1 MFLQRQ
7 SKSEINTFNIGSYE
21 DLDYRSPVLN
31 SQRFSQNSDSDK
43 FNRQE
48 SYNSPFKMMANQN
61 ILQQQSSK
69 DIRSS
74 FVRNQSD
81 NIFSSPSQTLS
92 NGYQKN
98 IKQSYAD
105 VRELNEYKSQQNI
118 PKNNMNK
125 INDINLAFNFV
136 RNNSNNNAY
145 ENLGQLSSERS
156 LSQKETSLQQSIQ
169 EYQKFFPH
177 LNYNPNQKD
186 QNASLLKYLV
196 NQESD
201 LLQQISKMNNNN
213 SQQKQLK
220 LNHLKIVSTLIQNL
234 REQESQQIKSQ
245 IQIMQDQNIE
255 SVVYNQSDGFS
266 VRFHLLEKI
275 PNDVD
280 SIQIDYGIFRKGD
293 LLKTYRSTEQLAT
306 VSYNWKFNKCNI
318 NFEETFRNIYPTI
331 FTFIYFDVKV
341 YSKNVK
347 EPKQWSW
354 TLHTLFTEDKKLL
367 QGCFKLPL
375 YSKNH
380 IPHAIFQTG
389 FPFLSDC
396 FLFAEV
402 YLKQDYQL
410 GKNITYENFVIPKLH
425 LKEKQLD
432 QIEEDVVVNQFVDE
446 HIKQKGMI
454 KSTLRE
460 DEIQMREYNA
470 RQKLRVIKKE
480 ETNYIPWASIQ
491 TLNNIVDEN
500 QQKSYIKPQSDI
512 NQNSGDIFDQISQ
525 IQDRKKQPQVKLN
538 PPQPIQEVPQI
549 QEPKEPI
556 DIQEDKD
563 NQSKLQQDSQTS
575 IRLNSTEK
583 ISHSRQQLSQ
593 TYQKLIN
600 KRQEKSKDKQQ
611 DASNNSNAKNSKSTI
626 SVTMQRILE
635 KRSQQNIKINQP
647 EPEEQPKQ

>member
-1 MFLQRQ
+1 M
-7 SKSEINTFNIGSYE
+7 INSGSYD
-21 DLDYRSPVLN
+21 DLDYRSPVLI
-31 SQRFSQNSDSDK
+31 SQRFSQNSDS
-43 FNRQE
+43 NRQE

-69 DIRSS
+69 DISS
-74 FVRNQSD
+74 QFVKNQSD
-81 NIFSSPSQTLS
+81 NIFSTPSQSLA
-92 NGYQKN
+92 NPYQRD

-105 VRELNEYKSQQNI
+105 VREVNNYKSQQNI
-118 PKNNMNK
+118 SKNNMNK
-125 INDINLAFNFV
+125 LNDINIGQNFA
-136 RNNSNNNAY
+136 RINSINNNN
-145 ENLGQLSSERS
+145 ENVGQLSAERS
-156 LSQKETSLQQSIQ
+156 ITQKEMPLQQSIQ

-177 LNYNPNQKD
+177 LNYNLNQKD

-220 LNHLKIVSTLIQNL
+220 LNHLKIVSTLIKNL

-245 IQIMQDQNIE
+245 LQLMEDQNIE

-341 YSKNVK
+341 YSKNIK

-380 IPHAIFQTG
+380 IPHTIFQTG

-396 FLFAEV
+396 FLFVEV

-410 GKNITYENFVIPKLH
+410 GKHITYENFVIPKLH

-480 ETNYIPWASIQ
+480 ETNYIPWASIKS
-491 TLNNIVDEN
+491 LNNIVEEN
-500 QQKSYIKPQSDI
+500 NQKSYIKQQTDI
-512 NQNSGDIFDQISQ
+512 NQDSGDIFDQISQ
-525 IQDRKKQPQVKLN
+525 IKDRKKQPQVKIN
-538 PPQPIQEVPQI
+538 PPQPIKQAPQI

-556 DIQEDKD
+556 ENQQDQD
-563 NQSKLQQDSQTS
+563 NQNKKQQDSLASISLTS
-575 IRLNSTEK
+575 IGNP
-583 ISHSRQQLSQ
+583 SHSRQLSE

-600 KRQEKSKDKQQ
+600 KRQERSKDKL

-635 KRSQQNIKINQP
+635 KRSQKNIQINQ
-647 EPEEQPKQ
+647 PEEQPKQ

>member
-7 SKSEINTFNIGSYE
+7 SKSEINAFNSGSQE
-21 DLDYRSPVLN
+21 DLDYRSPLLI
-31 SQRFSQNSDSDK
+31 SQRFSQNSDS
-43 FNRQE
+43 NRQE

-81 NIFSSPSQTLS
+81 NIFSSPSQSLS
-92 NGYQKN
+92 NIYQRD

-105 VRELNEYKSQQNI
+105 VRELNDYKPQQNI
-118 PKNNMNK
+118 QKNNMSK
-125 INDINLAFNFV
+125 LNDINIGLNFV
-136 RNNSNNNAY
+136 RNNSNNNNNNNNNN
-145 ENLGQLSSERS
+145 ENVGQLSADRS
-156 LSQKETSLQQSIQ
+156 LSQKEMSLQQSIQ

-186 QNASLLKYLV
+186 QNSSLLKYLV

-201 LLQQISKMNNNN
+201 LLQQISKMNNNS

-245 IQIMQDQNIE
+245 IQLMQDQNIE
-255 SVVYNQSDGFS
+255 SVTYNQSDGFS
-266 VRFHLLEKI
+266 VRLHLLEKI

-280 SIQIDYGIFRKGD
+280 NIQIDYGIFRKGD
-293 LLKTYRSTEQLAT
+293 LLKTYRSTEQLPT

-341 YSKNVK
+341 FSKNIK

-410 GKNITYENFVIPKLH
+410 GKHITQENFVIPKLH

-432 QIEEDVVVNQFVDE
+432 QIEEDVVVNQFVEE

-480 ETNYIPWASIQ
+480 ETNYIPWASLN

-500 QQKSYIKPQSDI
+500 NQKSYIKPSADL

-525 IQDRKKQPQVKLN
+525 IQDRKRQPQVKVN
-538 PPQPIQEVPQI
+538 PPQPIKQVPQI

-556 DIQEDKD
+556 ENQEGQD
-563 NQSKLQQDSQTS
+563 NQNKQQQDSLAQISLTS
-575 IRLNSTEK
+575 IGK
-583 ISHSRQQLSQ
+583 PSHSRQLSE

-600 KRQEKSKDKQQ
+600 KRQERSKDKQ
-611 DASNNSNAKNSKSTI
+611 DASENSNVKNSKSTI

-635 KRSQQNIKINQP
+635 KRSQKNIQINQI
-647 EPEEQPKQ
+647 EEQPKQ